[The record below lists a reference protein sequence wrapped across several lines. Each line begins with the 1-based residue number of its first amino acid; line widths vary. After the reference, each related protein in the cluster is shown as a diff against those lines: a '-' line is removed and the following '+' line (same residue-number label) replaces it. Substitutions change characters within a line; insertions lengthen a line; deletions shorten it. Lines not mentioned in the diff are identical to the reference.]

1 MKDEMTQLPE
11 GVTLPKWHVLRGTDE
26 ITEWADKVYFE
37 REWRQIM
44 LPNEKVG
51 DLPTARPMT
60 PEEIEAATVEKCC
73 KQDPAPPDKMALAS
87 QLCKWCTD
95 GDVPERRWH
104 DGPRWGHWQLNP
116 EYPQCHAE
124 QIHEAFYSLE
134 QEGESK

>member
-1 MKDEMTQLPE
+1 MKAKLEALVKELSERDPMLLQNRLGDTIMAERRRVLARLKQYVDEMP
-11 GVTLPKWHVLRGTDE
+11 P
-26 ITEWADKVYFE
+26 
-37 REWRQIM
+37 
-44 LPNEKVG
+44 
-51 DLPTARPMT
+51 
-60 PEEIEAATVEKCC
+60 
-73 KQDPAPPDKMALAS
+73 DPAQPDKMTLAS

-95 GDVPERRWH
+95 GDIPERRWH